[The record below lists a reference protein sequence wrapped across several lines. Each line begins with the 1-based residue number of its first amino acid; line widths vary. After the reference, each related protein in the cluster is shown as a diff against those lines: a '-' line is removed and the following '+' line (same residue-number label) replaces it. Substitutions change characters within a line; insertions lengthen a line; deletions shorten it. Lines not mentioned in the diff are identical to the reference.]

1 MLRDSATDA
10 GLSKN
15 CGESPSMKSVMKLVA
30 RIGPADANILI
41 TGENGAGK
49 G

>member
-1 MLRDSATDA
+1 
-10 GLSKN
+10 
-15 CGESPSMKSVMKLVA
+15 MKAVMKLVA

-49 G
+49 GLIARALHHEFHPL